1 MGVGGHRWTEKG
13 EAIPVMGAFGRP
25 LAADT
30 HLDEDAC
37 PGNID
42 QESGPGDRTM
52 LNVHHL
58 PPYGQVFQPFLAIQY
73 QDCRSSVVC

>member
-42 QESGPGDRTM
+42 RESVLGDGTM
-52 LNVHHL
+52 LNVHATY
-58 PPYGQVFQPFLAIQY
+58 PRMG
-73 QDCRSSVVC
+73 RGSSHS